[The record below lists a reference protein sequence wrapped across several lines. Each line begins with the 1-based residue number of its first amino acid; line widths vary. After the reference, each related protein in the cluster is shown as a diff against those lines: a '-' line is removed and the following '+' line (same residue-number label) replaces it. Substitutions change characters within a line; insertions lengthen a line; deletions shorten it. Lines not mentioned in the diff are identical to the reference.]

1 MSETTQHTSATD
13 RFEEALARRS
23 EQQYVLRL
31 YVVGATPASQRA
43 IANITRV
50 CEEHLA
56 GRYTLEVIDLYQR
69 PELAA
74 GEQILAAPTLVRVL
88 PEPLARVVGDM
99 SDATKMLVGLDLVQ
113 PDSDG

>member
-1 MSETTQHTSATD
+1 MSDDVDAAATTR
-13 RFEEALARRS
+13 RFEAALARVGDQRF
-23 EQQYVLRL
+23 VLRL

-43 IANITRV
+43 IANVTRV

-56 GRYTLEVIDLYQR
+56 GRYSLEVIDLYQR

-74 GEQILAAPTLVRVL
+74 GEQILAAPTLVRLL

-99 SDATKMLVGLDLVQ
+99 SDTTKVLVGLDLLS
-113 PDSDG
+113 PHD

>member
-1 MSETTQHTSATD
+1 MSESSSHTSTTN
-13 RFEEALARRS
+13 RFEKALAQRD
-23 EQQYVLRL
+23 QQKYVLRL

-56 GRYTLEVIDLYQR
+56 GRYTLDVIDLYQR

-74 GEQILAAPTLVRVL
+74 GEQILAVPTLVRVL
-88 PEPLARVVGDM
+88 PEPLARVVGDL
-99 SDATKMLVGLDLVQ
+99 SDLNQVLVGLDLIS
-113 PDSDG
+113 PDLDG